1 MNFLRLILIGIAI
14 GMANVIPGVSG
25 GTLAVVFN
33 IYDKF
38 VNAIT
43 LNLKKLRE
51 NWRFIVPLLSG
62 MALGVL
68 IFSKLITILYTNFP
82 VQTNFFF
89 TGLILGSIPMLF
101 LYMAK
106 SEDGQKMGFSKKI
119 TVILCAVAGLVL
131 LLTFSYLEVKYGG
144 GDKTGGMSADLP
156 QWTVKLAGQIFFAG
170 LVGAVAMIVPGISG
184 SLLMLILGVYPIVM
198 KSIPALF
205 LPSESLHALILLLPN
220 GAGVLIGLL
229 CGAQLVRYLL
239 KKVPNH
245 TYAVIFGLLC
255 GSEINIFPGVGSV
268 HSPAQAIAC
277 TLCLMVGVAMAY
289 FSTKLAPSEEKHE
302 EKAEEKADEEK

>member
-1 MNFLRLILIGIAI
+1 MVELNNIFLEAGMNFLRLILIGIAI

-106 SEDGQKMGFSKKI
+106 SEDG
-119 TVILCAVAGLVL
+119 
-131 LLTFSYLEVKYGG
+131 
-144 GDKTGGMSADLP
+144 
-156 QWTVKLAGQIFFAG
+156 
-170 LVGAVAMIVPGISG
+170 
-184 SLLMLILGVYPIVM
+184 
-198 KSIPALF
+198 
-205 LPSESLHALILLLPN
+205 
-220 GAGVLIGLL
+220 
-229 CGAQLVRYLL
+229 
-239 KKVPNH
+239 
-245 TYAVIFGLLC
+245 
-255 GSEINIFPGVGSV
+255 
-268 HSPAQAIAC
+268 
-277 TLCLMVGVAMAY
+277 
-289 FSTKLAPSEEKHE
+289 
-302 EKAEEKADEEK
+302 

>member
-156 QWTVKLAGQIFFAG
+156 QWTVKLAGRIFFAG

-184 SLLMLILGVYPIVM
+184 SLLMLILGVYPIIM

-255 GSEINIFPGVGSV
+255 GSAINIFPGVGSV

-277 TLCLMVGVAMAY
+277 TLCLLAGAAMAY
-289 FSTKLAPSEEKHE
+289 FSTKLAPSEEKPE
-302 EKAEEKADEEK
+302 EKAEEKAGEEK

>member
-43 LNLKKLRE
+43 LNLKKLRG

-156 QWTVKLAGQIFFAG
+156 QWTVKLAGRIFFAG

-184 SLLMLILGVYPIVM
+184 SLLMLILGVYPIIM
-198 KSIPALF
+198 KSIPALL
-205 LPSESLHALILLLPN
+205 LPS
-220 GAGVLIGLL
+220 
-229 CGAQLVRYLL
+229 
-239 KKVPNH
+239 
-245 TYAVIFGLLC
+245 
-255 GSEINIFPGVGSV
+255 
-268 HSPAQAIAC
+268 
-277 TLCLMVGVAMAY
+277 
-289 FSTKLAPSEEKHE
+289 
-302 EKAEEKADEEK
+302 

>member
-1 MNFLRLILIGIAI
+1 MNFIRLILVGTAI

-43 LNLKKLRE
+43 LNVRKLKE
-51 NWRFIVPLLSG
+51 NWRFILPLLSG

-82 VQTNFFF
+82 VQTNYFF

-101 LYMAK
+101 VYMTK
-106 SEDGQKMGFSKKI
+106 SEKTQKMGTAKKL
-119 TVILCAVAGLVL
+119 TVILCAVTGLVI

-144 GDKTGGMSADLP
+144 GDKTAGMSADLP
-156 QWTVKLAGQIFFAG
+156 EWTVKLAGRIFFAG
-170 LVGAVAMIVPGISG
+170 IVGAVAMIIPGISG

-205 LPSESLHALILLLPN
+205 LPSQTFHALILLLPN

-229 CGAQLVRYLL
+229 CGAQLVKYLL
-239 KKVPNH
+239 KKAPNH

-255 GSEINIFPGVGSV
+255 GSAINLFPGFGEI
-268 HSPAQAIAC
+268 HGAGMALAC
-277 TLCLMVGVAMAY
+277 LICVAGGAAMAY
-289 FSTKLAPSEEKHE
+289 FSTKLAPAEDKPEEKE
-302 EKAEEKADEEK
+302 SEKSSE